1 MIKWYWLSRVNKII
15 TIFTFNW
22 LQVYSNIL
30 LIFISLIIYYSYNEE
45 KNYRALTRD
54 SASAVVNIKYQLSK
68 DFVCKTKS
76 KKLPSSW

>member
-30 LIFISLIIYYSYNEE
+30 LIFISLIIYYRYNEE

-68 DFVCKTKS
+68 DFVFKTKS
-76 KKLPSSW
+76 KRLPSS